1 MSQRSRVGWD
11 VSLAALLCLA
21 LTGCG
26 GGGDVVDRVVIVSFD
41 TTRADRLGCYGYE
54 GASTP
59 HLDELASEAALFEN
73 AVSPVPT
80 TLPSHSTMFTGVYP
94 QDHGVRYNLVFRLGP
109 EAVTLAERMRD
120 AGFATAGFPSAY
132 VLGKQYGLNQGFDT
146 YPEPPGGIRSR
157 ETTLAHNGDSAG
169 TIVDRA
175 LAWLEAHAGVDRQF
189 LWLHFYDPHAPY
201 LPPFPYSSTYRERPY
216 DGELAYADAQFGRF
230 MERLRAD
237 SAWDRTLVI
246 VVGDHGEGLH
256 EHGERFHA
264 NLVYESTQRVP
275 LIIRAPGARA
285 HRVAEPVSLVDLM
298 PTVLDY
304 VGIDTS
310 AEFRGIS
317 LRGGVE
323 GDSPAK
329 RDIYFESLAGSMN
342 YGWAELR
349 GVRYGDWKLID
360 SDTPE
365 LFNLADDPGE
375 LNNLAELE
383 AQQVEDLRAN
393 LSDLQQPLSG
403 ETAAQP
409 SYESI
414 IDPETEAF
422 LASLGY
428 VAGGVGGSAE
438 GAVSPREQIDLE
450 PELLAGQTSVAERD
464 WVAVENICRYV
475 LGRDERNKWAL
486 NNLSGA
492 LMWTDRF
499 TEARDYALEMIHL
512 YPDVEQGY
520 IMAARA
526 YRGADDTQK
535 SREILERG
543 LEKLPDSQGLSYLYL
558 VAGFDLE
565 IESLCTDEVPAA
577 VEKHPRSALLRVLR
591 SRCEAMNGM
600 PEKAL
605 ATLNEAVELGF
616 VGVRRLEEAEDFSEV
631 VQMEEFQ
638 ALAATEDQGE
648 PAAAGD

>member
-1 MSQRSRVGWD
+1 MNRRSWALSAVLLA
-11 VSLAALLCLA
+11 VSIGLAA
-21 LTGCG
+21 TGCDSRG
-26 GGGDVVDRVVIVSFD
+26 PTVNRVVIVSFD

-54 GASTP
+54 YAETP
-59 HLDELASEAALFEN
+59 HVDALAAEGALFEN

-109 EAVTLAERMRD
+109 EAVTLAETLKSV
-120 AGFATAGFPSAY
+120 GFATAGFPSAF
-132 VLGKQYGLNQGFDT
+132 VLGEQYGLNQGFDT
-146 YPEPPGGIRSR
+146 YPEPPGGRRTR
-157 ETTLAHNGDSAG
+157 ETPLAHNGDPAE

-175 LAWLEAHAGVDRQF
+175 LSWLDDRADVDRQF
-189 LWLHFYDPHAPY
+189 VWLHFYDPHAPY
-201 LPPFPYSSTYRERPY
+201 LPPFPYSSTHRERPY
-216 DGELAYADAQFGRF
+216 DGELAYADAQFGRL
-230 MERLRAD
+230 MKRLRAD
-237 SAWDRTLVI
+237 PAWDRTLVI

-264 NLVYESTQRVP
+264 NLVYETTQRVP

-285 HRVAEPVSLVDLM
+285 GRVAAPVSLVDIT

-304 VGIDTS
+304 VGVDSS

-323 GDSPAK
+323 GDAPEN

-360 SDTPE
+360 SDKPE

-383 AQQVEDLRAN
+383 VQQVEDLRAS
-393 LSDLQQPLSG
+393 LAELQQPLNG

-409 SYESI
+409 SYEAI
-414 IDPETEAF
+414 TDPETEAF

-428 VAGGVGGSAE
+428 VAGGAGGSAA
-438 GAVSPREQIDLE
+438 GAALPREQIDLE
-450 PELLAGQTSVAERD
+450 PELLAGQTSVAQRD
-464 WVAVENICRYV
+464 WAAVEDICRYV
-475 LGRDERNKWAL
+475 LSRDEGNKWAL

-492 LMWTDRF
+492 LMWTDRYA
-499 TEARDYALEMIHL
+499 EARDYALEMIHL

-526 YRGADDTQK
+526 YRGAGDTAK
-535 SREILERG
+535 SREILGRG
-543 LEKLPDSQGLSYLYL
+543 LEKLPDSQGLSYLSL
-558 VAGFDLE
+558 VAGFDLK
-565 IESLCTDEVPAA
+565 IESVCTDEVPEAL
-577 VEKHPRSALLRVLR
+577 EKHSQSALLRVLR

-600 PEKAL
+600 PERAL
-605 ATLNEAVELGF
+605 ATLKDAVDLGF
-616 VGVRRLEEAEDFSEV
+616 VGVRRLDEVEEFSELL
-631 VQMEEFQ
+631 QMEEFR
-638 ALAATEDQGE
+638 ALAAAEDLGDSG
-648 PAAAGD
+648 AGDD

>member
-1 MSQRSRVGWD
+1 MINKSWVG
-11 VSLAALLCLA
+11 SAALILA
-21 LTGCG
+21 SMGFAATGCDG
-26 GGGDVVDRVVIVSFD
+26 RGPTVSRVVIVSFD
-41 TTRADRLGCYGYE
+41 TTRADRLGCYGHE
-54 GASTP
+54 DAETP
-59 HLDELASEAALFEN
+59 HVDALAAEGVLFEH

-109 EAVTLAERMRD
+109 QAVTLAERLRD
-120 AGFATAGFPSAY
+120 EGFATAGFPSAF
-132 VLGKQYGLNQGFDT
+132 VLGSQYGLNQGFDT
-146 YPEPPGGIRSR
+146 YPEPPGGIRSN
-157 ETTLAHNGDSAG
+157 ETPLAHNGDLAG

-175 LAWLEAHAGVDRQF
+175 LTWLGDQAGVDRQF

-201 LPPFPYSSTYRERPY
+201 LPPFPYSSTHRERPY
-216 DGELAYADAQFGRF
+216 DGELAYADAQFGRL

-237 SAWDRTLVI
+237 PAWDRTLVI

-285 HRVAEPVSLVDLM
+285 GRVAEPVSLVDIT
-298 PTVLDY
+298 PTVLDF
-304 VGIDTS
+304 VGIDSS

-323 GDSPAK
+323 GHSPAK

-360 SDTPE
+360 SDPPE

-383 AQQVEDLRAN
+383 AQRVEDLRAS
-393 LSDLQQPLSG
+393 LADLQQPLSG
-403 ETAAQP
+403 EMAAQP
-409 SYESI
+409 SYEAMP
-414 IDPETEAF
+414 DPETEAF

-428 VAGGVGGSAE
+428 VGGSAGGSAA
-438 GAVSPREQIDLE
+438 GAVAPRDQIDLE

-464 WVAVENICRYV
+464 WAAVENICRYV

-492 LMWTDRF
+492 LMWTERY
-499 TEARDYALEMIHL
+499 TEARDYALEMIHF

-526 YRGADDTQK
+526 YRGAGDTGK
-535 SREILERG
+535 SREILARG

-565 IESLCTDEVPAA
+565 IESVCTDEVPEAI
-577 VEKHPRSALLRVLR
+577 ERHTQSALLRVLR

-605 ATLNEAVELGF
+605 ATLKEAVELGF
-616 VGVRRLEEAEDFSEV
+616 TDVQRLNEAEEFSEV
-631 VQMEEFQ
+631 VQMEEFR
-638 ALAATEDQGE
+638 ALAATADPGE
-648 PAAAGD
+648 AGAGGD